1 MPATQVAVAAAFIP
15 VRNVK
20 TFLPMV
26 ILAGAVLIKKVL
38 SVTLTIKVDVVSPL
52 LTGVLSVTENQI
64 LRAITAH
71 LQAILFV

>member
-1 MPATQVAVAAAFIP
+1 MILPTLPVPAIPAEPVPATQVAVAAAFIP

-38 SVTLTIKVDVVSPL
+38 SVT
-52 LTGVLSVTENQI
+52 ENQI